1 MGFSKYLAKNEK
13 DNFAQF
19 VALLA
24 SVENVL
30 ESLKNIKSTDKTYL
44 KYLRTGRAWLEKAVN
59 LRLANLDNDAA
70 VDFMKHIQRI
80 EPVVFC
86 PSDRAKKEFKE
97 LEKMKSHLHIAME
110 DFQDMYCFVIE
121 ATCKT
126 CVEENY
132 KRCPLYPIL
141 MKHDIVAVS
150 PEGIRCPYS
159 YVDNEEALAEL
170 DKMKQWRLAQD
181 NIEAL
186 DRAEKKLKELICE
199 REELKMKIAQHKID
213 ACKQD
218 GALEKMQADIQKLR
232 RTNRELLH
240 EMKRYDE
247 RFAQK
252 EKEVAEIAEH
262 NLRMNDTVKFLRE
275 AQRRERARI
284 EKAVKSAVEAL
295 RVVSKKGVEDEQGR

>member
-1 MGFSKYLAKNEK
+1 MAFSKYLAKNEK

-30 ESLKNIKSTDKTYL
+30 ESLKNIKSTDKEYL
-44 KYLRTGRAWLEKAVN
+44 KYLRTGRSWLEKAVN

-70 VDFMKHIQRI
+70 IDFGKHIQRI

-97 LEKMKSHLHIAME
+97 LEKMKSHLHIAMD
-110 DFQDMYCFVIE
+110 DFQDMYCFMIE

-170 DKMKQWRLAQD
+170 DKMKQWRLAQE
-181 NIEAL
+181 NLEAL

-199 REELKMKIAQHKID
+199 REELKKQITQHEID
-213 ACKQD
+213 NCKRD
-218 GALEKMQADIQKLR
+218 GAVLKLR
-232 RTNRELLH
+232 EQLDKAVKSLD
-240 EMKRYDE
+240 ESEKKLKRANARYVE
-247 RFAQK
+247 K
-252 EKEVAEIAEH
+252 EKEVAEIVEH

-284 EKAVKSAVEAL
+284 ENAVKNAVEAL
-295 RVVSKKGVEDEQGR
+295 RAVSKKGVIEDE

>member
-1 MGFSKYLAKNEK
+1 MAFNRYLAKSEK

-30 ESLKNIKSTDKTYL
+30 ESLKGVPSTDKEYL
-44 KYLRTGRAWLEKAVN
+44 KYLRTGRSWLEKAVN

-70 VDFMKHIQRI
+70 IDFGKHIQRI

-97 LEKMKSHLHIAME
+97 LEKMKSHLHIAMD
-110 DFQDMYCFVIE
+110 DFQDMYCFMIE

-170 DKMKQWRLAQD
+170 DKMKQWRLAQE
-181 NIEAL
+181 NLEAL

-199 REELKMKIAQHKID
+199 REELKKQITQHEID
-213 ACKQD
+213 NCKRD
-218 GALEKMQADIQKLR
+218 GAVLKLR
-232 RTNRELLH
+232 EQLDKAVKSLD
-240 EMKRYDE
+240 ESEKKLKRANARYVE
-247 RFAQK
+247 K
-252 EKEVAEIAEH
+252 EKEVANIVEH
-262 NLRMNDTVKFLRE
+262 NLRMNDTVNFLRE

-284 EKAVKSAVEAL
+284 ENAVKNAVEAL
-295 RVVSKKGVEDEQGR
+295 RAVSKKGVIEDE